1 MIRCFMH
8 GYAHRVKRTKNLP
21 HQSPATA
28 QVPVGGRGVC
38 LVGRRIVCDCTRY
51 SLWSCLHTMGGIEL
65 HVIRRP
71 GVHVRT
77 SEKGNCNR
85 SVMLSFYICSLG
97 LTLNVTGY
105 EESRHNKG
113 VFKLR
118 IEWLCDPSHRSATSS
133 RQLECRRCDQS
144 LPETGT

>member
-1 MIRCFMH
+1 MLTGLSGPEICLS
-8 GYAHRVKRTKNLP
+8 GPGTG
-21 HQSPATA
+21 
-28 QVPVGGRGVC
+28 GGRGVC
-38 LVGRRIVCDCTRY
+38 LLSHRIVYDCTGY
-51 SLWSCLHTMGGIEL
+51 SLWSCLHTTMGGIEL

-105 EESRHNKG
+105 EESRYDKG

-118 IEWLCDPSHRSATSS
+118 IEWLCDPSYCSATSS
-133 RQLECRRCDQS
+133 RRLECRRCDQS